1 MEKFKQMSKFTEGDT
16 LPDFKLKNQHGELV
30 NISDFIGKKNLVLF
44 FYPKD
49 DTPGCTR
56 EACSFRDHYETFVDA
71 GAEVIGISG
80 QSVESHKN
88 FAEKHNLKYQLL
100 SDEKN
105 KVRKQFGVPTNMFGL
120 LPGRVTY
127 VADKTGKV
135 ISVFNSQTQVEKHVE
150 EALKALGKK

>member
-1 MEKFKQMSKFTEGDT
+1 MSKIKEGDT
-16 LPDFKLKNQHGELV
+16 IPDFKLKNQHNEVVSL
-30 NISDFIGKKNLVLF
+30 SDFIGKKSLVLF

-56 EACSFRDHYETFVDA
+56 EACSFRDNYEAFVDV

-88 FAEKHNLKYQLL
+88 FVEKHNLNYHLL
-100 SDEKN
+100 ADEGN
-105 KVRKQFGVPTNMFGL
+105 EVRKLFGVPTGLFGL

-127 VADKTGKV
+127 VTDKTGKV
-135 ISVFNSQTQVEKHVE
+135 IYIFNSQMQVEKHVE
-150 EALKALGKK
+150 EALKVLKESAIR